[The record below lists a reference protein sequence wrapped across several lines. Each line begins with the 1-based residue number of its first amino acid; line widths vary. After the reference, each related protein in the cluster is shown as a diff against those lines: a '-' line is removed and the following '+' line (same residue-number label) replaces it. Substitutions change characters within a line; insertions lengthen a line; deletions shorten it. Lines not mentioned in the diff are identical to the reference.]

1 MKNKFNI
8 AVLTSGKSRGSNFE
22 AIAEYIR
29 RNRLPIDIKFL
40 VITRQDSPIRTNARK
55 HSVRELFLPDKN
67 AFEEKLI
74 PELIKDNVHLIV
86 LAGFMRKISADFI
99 RKFSGKIIN
108 IHPALLPKYGGRGM
122 YGMRVHQSVFDND
135 EQYSGATV
143 HYVDELYDEGEIVD
157 QIIINISDCNSP
169 EEIAKKV
176 LVVEHEL
183 YPKVIQNFATQ
194 YLDSF

>member
-108 IHPALLPKYGGRGM
+108 IHPALLPKYGGQGM